1 MRYQPDGTKS
11 RAVATSRIIGLAS
24 AAGLALAAA
33 PALASGTPAGTTIES
48 AATATYDLP
57 GGGTGSVGSNLV
69 SLTVDEL
76 LDVTVAWS
84 DPADVAAA
92 AGGESRVLRYTITNG
107 GNGSERFAL
116 AAIANRGGDDFDPAV
131 DAIVLDSNGNG
142 AFDAGLDTVYVAGAN
157 DPELAPDQSLA
168 IFVLADIP
176 AAARDGGR
184 GRVDLTAAAK
194 TGSGTPG
201 TSFAGA
207 GQGGGNA
214 VVGAT
219 GGDAEAGGWF
229 GIAGAGLAFEK
240 SAVVRDAFGGTS
252 PAPGSTITY
261 TLVASASG
269 TGTLSNV
276 RIADAIPANTRYAPG
291 SITLEGAALSDADDG
306 DAGHFTGN
314 GISVRIG
321 DLAAGTART
330 VTFTVKID

>member
-11 RAVATSRIIGLAS
+11 RAVATSRMIVLAS
-24 AAGLALAAA
+24 AAALAIAGA

-48 AATATYDLP
+48 AATATYALP
-57 GGGTGSVGSNLV
+57 GGATGSVGSNLV
-69 SLTVDEL
+69 SLRVDEL
-76 LDVTVAWS
+76 LDVTIAWS
-84 DPADVAAA
+84 DPADVVAA
-92 AGGESRVLRYTITNG
+92 AGGDDRVLRYTITNG
-107 GNGSERFAL
+107 GNGAERFAL
-116 AAIANRGGDDFDPAV
+116 ATIANRGGDDFDPAV
-131 DAIVLDSNGNG
+131 GAIVLDSNGNG
-142 AFDAGLDTVYVAGAN
+142 AFDAGLDTVYVGGAN

-168 IFVLADIP
+168 VFVLADIP
-176 AAARDGGR
+176 ASARDSGR
-184 GRVDLTAAAK
+184 GRIDLTAVAK

-201 TSFAGA
+201 TSFTGA

-229 GIAGAGLAFEK
+229 SIAGAGVTLQK

-252 PAPGSTITY
+252 SAPGGTITY

-276 RIADAIPANTRYAPG
+276 RVADAIPAGTSYAPG
-291 SITLEGAALSDADDG
+291 SITLEGAALSDADDS
-306 DAGHFTGN
+306 DAGHFTGT
-314 GISVRIG
+314 GIAIRIG
-321 DLAAGTART
+321 ELAAGTART